1 MLSFIRS
8 PLQPAND
15 RARANIAKTRIGFS
29 SPHEDNGNRY
39 DHNSQWHPI
48 LDMEAEDVEP
58 LDKHVQGPLPPR
70 SEELVA
76 RQPVIS
82 LLSDESAA
90 TSLSGYSQAH
100 GPRFSSSLVHTRR
113 HEP

>member
-76 RQPVIS
+76 ANQLYLYFQMKVPQLLSLDTAKRTVRDS
-82 LLSDESAA
+82 LL
-90 TSLSGYSQAH
+90 
-100 GPRFSSSLVHTRR
+100 R
-113 HEP
+113 